1 MAELIEPADAES
13 VAIGYL
19 SEALAADP
27 DFAGVEVVGSLAAG
41 TADYE
46 PPGES
51 IVVRLTGGSSR
62 DLLVDVPQLTLTS
75 WAATPA
81 DEIRASEI
89 ARRAHAHMRAAERLG
104 FMGSTPVSEVAAFSL
119 PYNDPDPTTGR
130 ARYSATY
137 GVSMRGLV
145 VRL

>member
-1 MAELIEPADAES
+1 MVEIIEPADAES

-19 SEALAADP
+19 SAALAAEP
-27 DFAGVEVVGSLAAG
+27 GFESVAVVGSLPAT

-46 PPGES
+46 PPAECV
-51 IVVRLTGGSSR
+51 VVRLTGGTSR

-75 WAATPA
+75 WAATSA
-81 DEIRASEI
+81 DEIRASDI
-89 ARRAHAHMRAAERLG
+89 ARRAHAHLRAAERLG
-104 FMGSTPVSEVAAFSL
+104 FMGATPVSEVAAFSL

-137 GVSMRGLV
+137 GVSMRGRV
-145 VRL
+145 VRA